1 MLERSWFYL
10 SSLWVHLE
18 EDYSDK
24 NKAVAFIKD
33 YALNLSEDKAICM
46 PEKIKRFGLM
56 PSQKG
61 NVIEEE
67 LEVIA
72 NWMFDNFPPKDF
84 KGMSQGKGHGKK
96 NHEEKCKSDTK

>member
-1 MLERSWFYL
+1 
-10 SSLWVHLE
+10 
-18 EDYSDK
+18 
-24 NKAVAFIKD
+24 
-33 YALNLSEDKAICM
+33 
-46 PEKIKRFGLM
+46 M

>member
-1 MLERSWFYL
+1 
-10 SSLWVHLE
+10 
-18 EDYSDK
+18 
-24 NKAVAFIKD
+24 
-33 YALNLSEDKAICM
+33 
-46 PEKIKRFGLM
+46 M

-96 NHEEKCKSDTK
+96 NVRVIQSKSLSLTP